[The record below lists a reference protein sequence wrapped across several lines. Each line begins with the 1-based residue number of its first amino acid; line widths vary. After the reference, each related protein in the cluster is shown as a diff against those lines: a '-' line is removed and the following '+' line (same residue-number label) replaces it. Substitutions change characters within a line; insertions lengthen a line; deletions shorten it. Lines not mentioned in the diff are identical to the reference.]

1 METSHIVLIALGCIL
16 GVIVLFS
23 LLKGV
28 IKMILLALAAISG
41 IAVWIFIQRSGF
53 TFLSFV
59 TNSPQPWMVQVCAWG
74 AAVFIFAVFFHGMSW
89 FSQLFSWR
97 RGGASAGG
105 ILTTVLMCAVLLWV
119 AMVGISYYGDVSR
132 IRYYH
137 ELANA
142 QIQAAASGSAPAAPS
157 MPWFTRL
164 KRVLRQAPATAWLEK
179 LDPMDDLAQTN
190 LACLV
195 AYGCSLNEAQM
206 VEFYRTCLE
215 HSGVPHP
222 SRFLDLFRDKGLRTL
237 VEEGRFVTLLEN
249 EHLKTFLQR
258 QNTAEVLKRLLQ

>member
-1 METSHIVLIALGCIL
+1 METSHIVLIALGVIL
-16 GVIVLFS
+16 AAIVLFS

-28 IKMILLALAAISG
+28 IKMILLALAAISA
-41 IAVWIFIQRSGF
+41 IVVWIFIQRSGF

-59 TNSPQPWMVQVCAWG
+59 TSSPQPWMVQVCAWG
-74 AAVFIFAVFFHGMSW
+74 AAAFIFAVFFHGMNW

-105 ILTTVLMCAVLLWV
+105 ILTTVLMCAVMLWV

-137 ELANA
+137 ELAESHA
-142 QIQAAASGSAPAAPS
+142 QKEGSAAAPH

-195 AYGCSLNEAQM
+195 AYGCSLTEEQM
-206 VEFYRTCLE
+206 NEFYRTRLE

-237 VEEGRFVTLLEN
+237 VAEGRFVTLLEN

-258 QNTAEVLKRLLQ
+258 QNTWEVLRQIL

>member
-1 METSHIVLIALGCIL
+1 METSNIVLIALGVIL
-16 GVIVLFS
+16 AAIVLFS

-28 IKMILLALAAISG
+28 IKMILLAIAAIG
-41 IAVWIFIQRSGF
+41 AIAAWIVIQRSGF

-74 AAVFIFAVFFHGMSW
+74 AAIFIFAVFFHGMSW

-105 ILTTVLMCAVLLWV
+105 IFTTVLMCGVLLWV

-132 IRYYH
+132 ISYYH
-137 ELANA
+137 DLAEA
-142 QIQAAASGSAPAAPS
+142 HTRGDSVPGL
-157 MPWFTRL
+157 PWFTKL
-164 KRVLRQAPATAWLEK
+164 KHALRQAPVTSWLEK

-195 AYGCSLNEAQM
+195 AYGCSLSEEQM
-206 VEFYRTCLE
+206 LSFYKTRLE
-215 HSGVPHP
+215 NSGVPHP

-237 VEEGRFVTLLEN
+237 VEEKRFVTLLEN

-258 QNTAEVLKRLLQ
+258 QDTWQVLRNLL

>member
-1 METSHIVLIALGCIL
+1 
-16 GVIVLFS
+16 
-23 LLKGV
+23 
-28 IKMILLALAAISG
+28 MILLAIAAISA

-59 TNSPQPWMVQVCAWG
+59 TNTPKPWMVQVCAWG
-74 AAVFIFAVFFHGMSW
+74 AAIFIFSVFFHGMSW

-105 ILTTVLMCAVLLWV
+105 ILTTVLMCSVMLWV

-132 IRYYH
+132 ISYYH
-137 ELANA
+137 DLAEA
-142 QIQAAASGSAPAAPS
+142 HSHGETSPT

-164 KRVLRQAPATAWLEK
+164 KRILRQAPVTSWLEK

-206 VEFYRTCLE
+206 NEFYKTRLE

-237 VEEGRFVTLLEN
+237 VEEKRFVTLMEN
-249 EHLKTFLQR
+249 ERLKTFLQR
-258 QNTAEVLKRLLQ
+258 QNTWEILRNML

>member
-1 METSHIVLIALGCIL
+1 METSHIVLIALGVIL
-16 GVIVLFS
+16 AAIVLFS

-28 IKMILLALAAISG
+28 IKMILLALAAISA

-59 TNSPQPWMVQVCAWG
+59 TNTPQPWMVQVCAWG
-74 AAVFIFAVFFHGMSW
+74 AAIFIFAVFFHGMSW

-97 RGGASAGG
+97 KGGASAGG

-137 ELANA
+137 ELAECHTQGKA
-142 QIQAAASGSAPAAPS
+142 GSAAPS
-157 MPWFTRL
+157 LPWFTRL
-164 KRVLRQAPATAWLEK
+164 KSALRHAPATAWLEK

-195 AYGCSLNEAQM
+195 AYGCSLNEQQM
-206 VEFYRTCLE
+206 NEFYRTRLE

-258 QNTAEVLKRLLQ
+258 QNTWEVLRQLL

>member
-1 METSHIVLIALGCIL
+1 METSHTVLVALAAIL
-16 GVIVLFS
+16 AAIVLFS
-23 LLKGV
+23 LFKGV
-28 IKMILLALAAISG
+28 IKMLLLAIAAISA
-41 IAVWIFIQRSGF
+41 IAVWIFFQHSGF

-59 TNSPQPWMVQVCAWG
+59 TSAPQPWMVQVCAWG
-74 AAVFIFAVFFHGMSW
+74 SAIFVFAVFFHGMSW

-105 ILTTVLMCAVLLWV
+105 ILTTALMCALMLWV

-132 IRYYH
+132 ISYYH
-137 ELANA
+137 DLAEA
-142 QIQAAASGSAPAAPS
+142 HAGGGSAAPD

-164 KRVLRQAPATAWLEK
+164 KRALRHAPATAWLEK

-195 AYGCSLNEAQM
+195 AYGCSLDEAQM
-206 VEFYRTCLE
+206 TEFYKTRLE
-215 HSGVPHP
+215 NCGVPHP
-222 SRFLDLFRDKGLRTL
+222 SRFLDLFRDKGLRRL
-237 VEEGRFVTLLEN
+237 VAEKRFVTLLEN

-258 QNTAEVLKRLLQ
+258 QNTWEVLRQLL

>member
-1 METSHIVLIALGCIL
+1 METSQTVVIVLCAIL
-16 GVIVLFS
+16 VAIVLFS

-28 IKMILLALAAISG
+28 IKMLLLAIAAISA

-53 TFLSFV
+53 TFLAFI
-59 TNSPQPWMVQVCAWG
+59 TGNPKPWMVQLCAWG
-74 AAVFIFAVFFHGMSW
+74 AAIFIFTIFFHGMSW

-105 ILTTVLMCAVLLWV
+105 ILTTALMCALMLWV

-132 IRYYH
+132 ISFYH
-137 ELANA
+137 DLAEAKLN
-142 QIQAAASGSAPAAPS
+142 GVEAPQV
-157 MPWFTRL
+157 PWFTRL
-164 KRVLRQAPATAWLEK
+164 KKALRQAPITSWLEK
-179 LDPMDDLAQTN
+179 IDPMDDLAQTN

-195 AYGCSLNEAQM
+195 AYGCSLNEQQM
-206 VEFYRTCLE
+206 DEFYRTYLE

-237 VEEGRFVTLLEN
+237 VEEKRFVTLLEN

-258 QNTAEVLKRLLQ
+258 ENTWEALRRLL